1 VIAVQ
6 NTSEG
11 TDSSGIAISQLQALR
26 ARMQAAFEQSKWQ
39 DLAELDNECR
49 RIVTEV
55 VSHANGSVLEALTE
69 MLRFYASLLQDCRY
83 SKNQIAS
90 QAITM
95 RHAHAHG
102 RHYHSMNRVK

>member
-1 VIAVQ
+1 MIAAQ
-6 NTSEG
+6 NVAAG
-11 TDSSGIAISQLQALR
+11 TDSGRTVIIQLQMLR

-49 RIVTEV
+49 RIVTDV
-55 VSHANGSVLEALTE
+55 VNHANSSVIEALTE

-90 QAITM
+90 EAIAM
-95 RHAHAHG
+95 RQSHARG
-102 RHYHSMNRVK
+102 RHYRSMNLVK